1 MHLVHAGVLGEVD
14 LPPALSLSQF
24 PDSLPEQGANIY
36 GHPLIFRLAFALY
49 LAHTL
54 FWRNEDE
61 MVNEDK
67 VERRINFKAFGFA
80 GGALLILLLVI
91 LIAASWHSSGAV
103 ATNVPDQAQM
113 GAETAQTAATQAS
126 VTETPEQEKL
136 TQERGEPIEYN
147 VFYAK
152 AGSTGLPIGKRYRFE
167 ANIYYGLTLDSPY
180 THGAGRTLQ
189 GKAAFDDPTQY
200 ERFLQGNDSTTHE
213 IVASMSADGD
223 ILIHR
228 IE

>member
-1 MHLVHAGVLGEVD
+1 MQEAAPKRGINYKALGLLAGGVL
-14 LPPALSLSQF
+14 
-24 PDSLPEQGANIY
+24 
-36 GHPLIFRLAFALY
+36 LI
-49 LAHTL
+49 
-54 FWRNEDE
+54 
-61 MVNEDK
+61 V
-67 VERRINFKAFGFA
+67 
-80 GGALLILLLVI
+80 VI
-91 LIAASWHSSGAV
+91 AMIVLHSSGEAGSKV
-103 ATNVPDQAQM
+103 SEQPQVV
-113 GAETAQTAATQAS
+113 AETAQTAATQAS

-147 VFYAK
+147 IFYAK

-180 THGAGRTLQ
+180 TRGAGRTLQ